1 MSNFIRPEHFD
12 FAVIATL
19 EYGESPEKSRARVA
33 LASTHTPDIQQRT
46 LDTFGRIFVQYIN
59 KETKAE
65 NKLQKTLSLL
75 NILSEYIF
83 IHLPKNLSKKELQKH
98 IFSQFIQTEQ
108 TTYQQAK
115 DKQNPESMSKSY
127 ILGVVAWYTLHRLNY
142 NIVETEESAMQQLSR
157 VMDSAKNLFSSPEK
171 RYQHKIHLVQEA
183 GAIDFD
189 PIFTDPTFTNYII
202 SKKILQLS
210 PSHITRPRYTLSALM
225 KAETAWTSKRF
236 EDLRHAKA
244 QYEARSSAQRDPLPL
259 AAPDKTRG

>member
-202 SKKILQLS
+202 SKKNSSIKPKPHYS
-210 PSHITRPRYTLSALM
+210 PEIYLKCINESRNSMDI
-225 KAETAWTSKRF
+225 KKI
-236 EDLRHAKA
+236 
-244 QYEARSSAQRDPLPL
+244 
-259 AAPDKTRG
+259 